1 MERDCGNCKH
11 WIPWEQE
18 KQMSLGYCGKVLRC
32 EKDEEAFDDETCF
45 EPKEGEGDDE
55 DGEGH

>member
-18 KQMSLGYCGKVLRC
+18 KQMALGYCGKALRA
-32 EKDEEAFDDETCF
+32 EREEETFDDEACF
-45 EPKEGEGDDE
+45 EPKEERDD
-55 DGEGH
+55 